1 MIGNVICQD
10 KVDAGL
16 LPGDGQVL
24 THKNREFLWRIFV
37 EIGKC
42 WKNVK
47 YDSSNLKSSWL
58 DLVQAKTDCAPSY
71 TGEYINAIYCVQELI
86 DMYGEKDAFD
96 KLFLKNEIPS
106 GPPTTRLAHAKRYV
120 IDEFIKM
127 QVLASGFK
135 HFGGPNSNY
144 HGYVKGSRYN
154 LMPEVRE
161 FIEEIENAKK

>member
-10 KVDAGL
+10 KVDSGL
-16 LPGDGQVL
+16 LPGDGQEL
-24 THKNREFLWRIFV
+24 THRNRELLWRLFV
-37 EIGKC
+37 EIGRC

-47 YDSSNLKSSWL
+47 WDSSNLKSSWL
-58 DLVQAKTDCAPSY
+58 DLIKSKVETAPSY
-71 TGEYINAIYCVQELI
+71 TGEYINATYVVQELI
-86 DMYGEKDAFD
+86 DMYGEKDAFY
-96 KLFLKNEIPS
+96 KLFLDNGIPP
-106 GPPTTRLAHAKRYV
+106 GPPTTLLAHATKYV

-144 HGYVKGSRYN
+144 HGYVKGSRYS

-161 FIEEIENAKK
+161 FIEGIEDSK

>member
-1 MIGNVICQD
+1 MIGSLICQD
-10 KVDAGL
+10 KTEPGL
-16 LPGDGQVL
+16 LPGEGQEL
-24 THKNREFLWRIFV
+24 SYKNREFLWRVFV

-42 WKNVK
+42 WNNVK

-58 DLVQAKTDCAPSY
+58 DLIKAKTEFAPSY
-71 TGEYINAIYCVQELI
+71 TGEYINAIYVVQELI
-86 DMYGEKDAFD
+86 DMYGETDAFTN
-96 KLFLKNEIPS
+96 LFLKNGIPD
-106 GPPTTRLAHAKRYV
+106 GPPATRLAHAKNYV

-144 HGYVKGSRYN
+144 HGYVKGSRYS

-161 FIEEIENAKK
+161 FIEGIEDSK

>member
-10 KVDAGL
+10 KVDSGF
-16 LPGDGQVL
+16 LPGEGQEL
-24 THKNREFLWRIFV
+24 SHQNREFLWRLFV

-47 YDSSNLKSSWL
+47 WDSSNLKSSWI
-58 DLVQAKTDCAPSY
+58 DLIKAKTEFAPSY
-71 TGEYINAIYCVQELI
+71 TGEYINATYVVQELI
-86 DMYGEKDAFD
+86 DMYGEKDAFH
-96 KLFLKNEIPS
+96 KLFLDNGIPS
-106 GPPTTRLAHAKRYV
+106 GPPTTRLAHAKKYV

-144 HGYVKGSRYN
+144 HGYVKGSRYT

-161 FIEEIENAKK
+161 FIESIEESK